1 MSLELNYEAEV
12 VVDTSNITEEEW
24 LKYRFQG
31 IGGSDAAA
39 VLGISKYKTAR
50 DLYFEKIG
58 RKPDIEENNNWVTLE
73 VGKRLEDLVAQIFAK
88 KTGFRIWQ
96 EKKMLRHPLFP
107 FMLADTDYLFET
119 NDGTIGIL
127 ECKTSNVYSKDK
139 WDSGSVPYN
148 YEIQCRHYM
157 AVKNVDL
164 AYIACLYGNTENDFV
179 YQRIDRDLDF
189 EEDMIIQQK
198 EFWNEYVLKQQEPP
212 LQGEGDLVLKSL
224 QRYKNKQNNINEL
237 MFDSS
242 YIEVCE
248 KILEMKTEK
257 STIEKTAKE
266 IEGKIKT
273 LYAQFIAILGNGTKG
288 RCIGNDCEYVIT
300 YKPSYRTMI
309 NKDALEKMQLN
320 DKEIFEKYAT
330 VSESRPFQIKKIIK

>member
-50 DLYFEKIG
+50 DLYFEKTG
-58 RKPDIEENNNWVTLE
+58 RKPDIEENNNLVALE
-73 VGKRLEDLVAQIFAK
+73 VGKRLEDLVAQIFAN

-107 FMLADTDYLFET
+107 FMLANTDYLFET
-119 NDGTIGIL
+119 NDGKIGIL

-139 WDSGSVPYN
+139 WDNGSVPYH

-157 AVKNVDL
+157 AVKNVDI

-189 EEDMIIQQK
+189 EEDMIIQEK
-198 EFWNEYVLKQQEPP
+198 EFWNEYVLKKQEPP

-224 QRYKNKQNNINEL
+224 QRYKNKQNDTNEL

-257 STIEKTAKE
+257 STIEKTVRE
-266 IEGKIKT
+266 IESKIKT
-273 LYAQFIAILGNGTKG
+273 LYAQFIAMLGNGTKG